1 MAVTQSAAFSSSL
14 SFSETTTYG
23 DQTQVEKYFLSDSAS
38 IPTGTGGTPTNYFN
52 SYAKST
58 GTVASGDTLTM
69 NFFAA
74 PHQAITGGDVTRQF
88 THINAFYFKP
98 TSATGVDD
106 NFVIKA
112 TGSNA
117 FTNLFYG
124 GSGGPD
130 GYPVRAYSPFNYVDY
145 YGTEVTPLNKFL
157 TISNVSST
165 GLDYKYMVIGCTG
178 IV

>member
-1 MAVTQSAAFSSSL
+1 MALTQSTTFL
-14 SFSETTTYG
+14 SAISFIETTSYG
-23 DQTQVEKYFLSDSAS
+23 DQSQVEEYS
-38 IPTGTGGTPTNYFN
+38 ITTLTEVPTGTGGTPTNYFN

-58 GTVASGDTLTM
+58 GTLAAGSTLTM

-88 THINAFYFKP
+88 THINAFYFEP
-98 TSATGVDD
+98 TSATGTNDT
-106 NFVIKA
+106 FIIRA
-112 TGSNA
+112 SGSNA

-130 GYPVRAYSPFNYVDY
+130 GYPVRAYSPFVYTDY
-145 YGTEVTPLNKFL
+145 YGTEVTPLNKF
-157 TISNVSST
+157 IQINNSSST
-165 GLDYKYMVIGCTG
+165 GLDYKYMVVGFTG